1 MRVPARLVP
10 HSCHKARS
18 ALPYALDTPAFFQK
32 DPSNPSWGDGH
43 APGAVALV
51 RFSVCQGSKRS
62 GHWEA
67 RHPFASSAIAIAI
80 AIAAAGGCRRH
91 RRLRTS
97 GAYKPAF
104 SQVPPARRPAG
115 PSAYTAA
122 GAVSGTQPSYSV
134 FAAAKPF
141 RSAKASSRGSP
152 WATTARFSAMDS
164 SPSAWSTP
172 SALRPEAVKG
182 AVKEE
187 ENEEDIEAR
196 EFKTASR

>member
-1 MRVPARLVP
+1 MRRCHISATRQQPNHPNWLVVKGFLE
-10 HSCHKARS
+10 KAR
-18 ALPYALDTPAFFQK
+18 PIHHGC
-32 DPSNPSWGDGH
+32 NGH

-67 RHPFASSAIAIAI
+67 RHPFASSAIAIA
-80 AIAAAGGCRRH
+80 AAGGCRRH
-91 RRLRTS
+91 RRLRTG

-115 PSAYTAA
+115 PSAYTAT
-122 GAVSGTQPSYSV
+122 GVVSRTQPSYSV
-134 FAAAKPF
+134 FAAAEPF

-164 SPSAWSTP
+164 SPSARSTP

-187 ENEEDIEAR
+187 EKEEEKEEDIEAR